1 MGKGY
6 VQAVTNLVCSAWS
19 GNTKQMNLNYSLCL
33 CRVETKCSFIQGGG
47 VSKSLCKEA
56 VNC

>member
-6 VQAVTNLVCSAWS
+6 VQAVTNLICSAWS
-19 GNTKQMNLNYSLCL
+19 WNTKQIQFKFIHLPCIIES
-33 CRVETKCSFIQGGG
+33 KCSSIQGGG

-56 VNC
+56 ANC